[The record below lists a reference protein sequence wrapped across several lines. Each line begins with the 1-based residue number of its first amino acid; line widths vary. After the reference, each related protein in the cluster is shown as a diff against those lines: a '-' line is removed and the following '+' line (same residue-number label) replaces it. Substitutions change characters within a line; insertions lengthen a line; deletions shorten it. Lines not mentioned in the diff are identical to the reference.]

1 MNGTELQAIH
11 NGGIN
16 GKDHSG
22 KGQYG
27 RGHSTNGTSNKAES
41 DIELSA
47 SPKAGHE
54 QSQTMQQAVTRAL
67 EQFWDTLEGDQP
79 SNLYELVIN
88 HVERPLLETVMVRC
102 EFNQSRAAQC
112 LGITRSTL
120 RKKLR
125 CHGLI
130 DCP

>member
-1 MNGTELQAIH
+1 MNGTERQAIH
-11 NGGIN
+11 NGSIN
-16 GKDHSG
+16 GKGNSTSAGSG
-22 KGQYG
+22 QAGIGLSGQ
-27 RGHSTNGTSNKAES
+27 
-41 DIELSA
+41 SA
-47 SPKAGHE
+47 SDDE
-54 QSQTMQQAVTRAL
+54 QPGQPMQQAVIRAL

-130 DCP
+130 DNG